1 MRANFVLPMSTV
13 LVGLAVMG
21 MVSCDKLKL
30 AAIQLKKAAES
41 PVTDPAMKGTYSREQ
56 IADIGAAEYAGFI
69 ARPNAL
75 VIVDFHAE
83 WCGPCKALGP
93 ILSKATEAHPGVVY
107 LGRVNVDQASDLA
120 AAQKVSS
127 IPDVRIFKN
136 GQEVDRFVGFPG
148 EAAVLDK
155 INKLSEGVT
164 PPAPA
169 PVAKQA
175 VADPAVK
182 PFSKGWLPPGM
193 SRSSSATPKHP

>member
-1 MRANFVLPMSTV
+1 MSKIFYLPRATV
-13 LVGLAVMG
+13 LFGLAVLG
-21 MVSCDKLKL
+21 LVSCDKLKSV
-30 AAIQLKKAAES
+30 AVQLKKAAES
-41 PVTDPAMKGTYSREQ
+41 PSTGTAVKGTYSPEQ
-56 IADIGAAEYAGFI
+56 ISDIGTSEYANFI
-69 ARPNAL
+69 ARTDAL

-93 ILSKATEAHPGVVY
+93 ILSKAAEAHPGVVY

-148 EAAVLDK
+148 EAAVLGK
-155 INKLSEGVT
+155 IDKLSEGIT
-164 PPAPA
+164 APAPA
-169 PVAKQA
+169 AVAKQA

-193 SRSSSATPKHP
+193 SRPSSAVPKHP

>member
-1 MRANFVLPMSTV
+1 MNQSFYLRPVMFSL
-13 LVGLAVMG
+13 GLAVLG
-21 MVSCDKLKL
+21 MVSCDKLKS
-30 AAIQLKKAAES
+30 AAAQLKKVAES
-41 PVTDPAMKGTYSREQ
+41 SSAESAVKGTYSREQ
-56 IADIGAAEYAGFI
+56 ISDIGASEYAGFI
-69 ARPNAL
+69 ARSNAL

-148 EAAVLDK
+148 EAAVVEK
-155 INKLSEGVT
+155 IAKLSAGIT
-164 PPAPA
+164 PPP
-169 PVAKQA
+169 PVSASKQA
-175 VADPAVK
+175 VADPTVK

-193 SRSSSATPKHP
+193 SRPSSPASKNP